1 MNRKFIAAAAGGAG
15 LGALFGWAITADL
28 HERRSRQLADDFLTM
43 QDALREKTKE
53 NIDLRYDLGDAREEI
68 ENLHSAVDRE
78 TGFAEEDSDSNSEN
92 SPGESLE
99 EINSGGMVEELHVER
114 DITEEEMRARLQ
126 EQIREFVPMS
136 EEATEDFIRD
146 TQPRTVKTTKYDP
159 PRVISLEEYNNGD
172 EDGEGEH
179 YAKITLTYYPKQQ
192 VLLDEDKEPIDD
204 VEAYVGWRA
213 LNRFG
218 DQSGNADVVYVRNRR
233 METDFEVERET
244 EEDLPLHVQF
254 GMPHM
259 EFESNRAAG
268 KIKLREEDE

>member
-1 MNRKFIAAAAGGAG
+1 MNRKFIAACVASAGYGAA
-15 LGALFGWAITADL
+15 LSWAITADL
-28 HERRSRQLADDFLTM
+28 AERKVRTLADDFLLM
-43 QDALREKTKE
+43 QEALREKTKE
-53 NIDLRYDLGDAREEI
+53 NIDLRYELGDAKEEI
-68 ENLHSAVDRE
+68 ENLHSAVDVE
-78 TGFAEEDSDSNSEN
+78 TGFAEEESETDSEN
-92 SPGESLE
+92 SPGETSE
-99 EINSGGMVEELHVER
+99 EINSGGMVEELHVDPAESEIRER
-114 DITEEEMRARLQ
+114 LR
-126 EQIREFVPMS
+126 EQIAQFTPMS

-146 TQPRTVKTTKYDP
+146 TQPQVVKTTKYDP
-159 PRVISLEEYNNGD
+159 PMVIDLDEYTSSDEGD
-172 EDGEGEH
+172 D

-192 VLLDEDKEPIDD
+192 VLLDEDQEPIDD

-218 DQSGNADVVYVRNRR
+218 DGSGNADIVYVRNRR

-244 EEDLPLHVQF
+244 EAELPLHVQF

>member
-1 MNRKFIAAAAGGAG
+1 MNRKLIAACAGSVGYGAI
-15 LGALFGWAITADL
+15 LGWAVTADL
-28 HERRSRQLADDFLTM
+28 AERRVRRLAEDFLKM
-43 QDALREKTKE
+43 QDALAEKTRE
-53 NIDLRYDLGDAREEI
+53 NIDLRYEVNDQKEEI
-68 ENLHSAVDRE
+68 ENLHSAVDLE
-78 TGFAEEDSDSNSEN
+78 TGFAEESSEVNSEN
-92 SPGESLE
+92 SPGESLQ
-99 EINSGGMVEELHVER
+99 EINSGGVVEELHVDPAES
-114 DITEEEMRARLQ
+114 DIRERLQ
-126 EQIREFVPMS
+126 AQIREFVPMS
-136 EEATEDFIRD
+136 EEATEDFIAH
-146 TQPRTVKTTKYDP
+146 TQPVTVKTTKYDP
-159 PRVISLEEYNNGD
+159 PRVISLEEYNSDDEGD
-172 EDGEGEH
+172 D

-218 DQSGNADVVYVRNRR
+218 DGSGNADVVYVRNRR

-244 EEDLPLHVQF
+244 EADLPLHVQF

>member
-1 MNRKFIAAAAGGAG
+1 MNRKFIVACVGSAGYGAV
-15 LGALFGWAITADL
+15 LSWAITADL
-28 HERRSRQLADDFLTM
+28 AERRVRRIAGEFLAM
-43 QDALREKTKE
+43 QEALREKTKE
-53 NIDLRYDLGDAREEI
+53 NIDLRYELGDKQEEI
-68 ENLHSAVDRE
+68 DNLHAAVDLE
-78 TGFAEEDSDSNSEN
+78 TGFAEENSETDSEN
-92 SPGESLE
+92 APGEDAQ
-99 EINSGGMVEELHVER
+99 EINSGGQVEELHVDR
-114 DITEEEMRARLQ
+114 DISEDDVRRRLQ

-136 EEATEDFIRD
+136 DEATEDFIAH
-146 TQPRTVKTTKYDP
+146 TQPQVVKTTKYDP
-159 PRVISLEEYNNGD
+159 PMVISLEEYNASDEGD
-172 EDGEGEH
+172 D
-179 YAKITLTYYPKQQ
+179 YAKITLTYFPKQQ

-218 DQSGNADVVYVRNRR
+218 DMSQNADVVYVRNRR

-244 EEDLPLHVQF
+244 EAELPLHVQF

>member
-1 MNRKFIAAAAGGAG
+1 MNRKFIAACVASAGYGAV
-15 LGALFGWAITADL
+15 LSWALTADL
-28 HERRSRQLADDFLTM
+28 AERRVRRIADDFLSM

-53 NIDLRYDLGDAREEI
+53 NIDLRYELNDKAEEI

-78 TGFAEEDSDSNSEN
+78 TGFAEESAETDSEN
-92 SPGESLE
+92 SPGETPV
-99 EINSGGMVEELHVER
+99 EINSGGLVEEVHVDPDE
-114 DITEEEMRARLQ
+114 DAIRARLQ
-126 EQIREFVPMS
+126 EQIREFTPMS

-146 TQPRTVKTTKYDP
+146 TQPKVVTSTRYDP
-159 PRVISLEEYNNGD
+159 PMVISLDEYNSSDEGD
-172 EDGEGEH
+172 D

-192 VLLDEDKEPIDD
+192 VLLDEDQEPIDD
-204 VEAYVGWRA
+204 VESYVGWRA

-218 DQSGNADVVYVRNRR
+218 DMSGNSDIVYVRNRR

-244 EEDLPLHVQF
+244 EADLPLHVQF